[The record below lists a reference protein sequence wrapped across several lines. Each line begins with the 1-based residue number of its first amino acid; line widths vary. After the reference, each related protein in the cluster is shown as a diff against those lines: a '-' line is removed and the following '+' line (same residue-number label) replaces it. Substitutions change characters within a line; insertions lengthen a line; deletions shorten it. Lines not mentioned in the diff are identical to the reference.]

1 MSRKTNAAGF
11 ATQKAVT
18 AELAMLLDHDTC
30 ISINDHDMASL
41 SSGTFPRAKLEHLVS
56 TMQTRRCGWTHPSAI
71 DPQKSSRLKLLPRTH
86 FKALKIDSTRDS
98 IFHLFLQGLSFI
110 IHGHC
115 ASAKTLKASTAS
127 IRAKIVRL
135 VLTTKALQNEME
147 RDASTFYQR
156 QFEAQSGAVGKRSYI
171 LYSQKMQ
178 RDAFGSYTELAAL
191 ARVSGIE
198 IHVYEKRA
206 DEYAFV
212 LRYLPGTRTKQRYV
226 MRVLRSPRAST
237 VDHFDLLV
245 QIPFLKYSLRGFWS
259 HVNRVLLGK
268 LGGNAINSPE
278 RALALLNESAQ
289 GRSSSNASNLPD
301 ENSTAYRKN
310 NFKWN
315 ETPIFTMQRRGSAP
329 NNKNVKKTKNITA
342 DDDEPEFSGF
352 SGSAGPVGS
361 AGSSRSSKT
370 VGRRVSPQVASPGQW
385 TDEMR
390 NALRQLARNA

>member
-11 ATQKAVT
+11 AKKKAVT

-30 ISINDHDMASL
+30 ISINGHDMASL
-41 SSGTFPRAKLEHLVS
+41 RSGTFSRAKLDDLVS

-71 DPQKSSRLKLLPRTH
+71 DPMKSERLKFLPRTH
-86 FKALKIDSTRDS
+86 FKVLKIDSTRDS

-110 IHGHC
+110 VHGHC
-115 ASAKTLKASTAS
+115 ASARTLKASTAA

-191 ARVSGIE
+191 SRVSGIE
-198 IHVYEKRA
+198 IHVYEQRA
-206 DEYAFV
+206 DGYAFMR
-212 LRYLPGTRTKQRYV
+212 RYLPGTRTKQRHV
-226 MRVLRSPRAST
+226 MRVLRSPRATT

-245 QIPFLKYSLRGFWS
+245 QIPFLKHSLRGFWS

-289 GRSSSNASNLPD
+289 GRSSSNASSNLPN

-310 NFKWN
+310 NFNWN
-315 ETPIFTMQRRGSAP
+315 GTPIFTMQRRGSAP
-329 NNKNVKKTKNITA
+329 NNKNVKQSTKITE

-352 SGSAGPVGS
+352 SGSAGSVGS
-361 AGSSRSSKT
+361 AASSRT
-370 VGRRVSPQVASPGQW
+370 AGRRGSPQVASPGQW

-390 NALRQLARNA
+390 NALRRLARNA